1 MNGRLPISFAYAW
14 LLLPLVA
21 GCGSLKSSSKYQL
34 NDGFYKARLAHRKNV
49 PVYVHVHNDSIQVYR
64 APGRQPDTTRSDGYA
79 PVGTGTS
86 ENLRLVQASFDL
98 DVLTIP
104 FKERPAASGLPRQ
117 LNTNFNGALYVGYRS
132 DSYRISYRKTPLN
145 RHHRQLRH
153 YGYSAGLFGGLG
165 ATAMNPSVTDSQISS
180 EYDGVVFSRG
190 VAAIIAVDNVT
201 FGLGFGFDYLLDENR
216 KFWIYQ
222 NKPWIGLTLGLN
234 LN

>member
-1 MNGRLPISFAYAW
+1 MNGWLPVFTVLSG
-14 LLLPLVA
+14 LLLA

-34 NDGFYKARLAHRKNV
+34 NDGFYKTRIARQKNV
-49 PVYVHVHNDSIQVYR
+49 PVYVRVHDDSIQVYW
-64 APGRQPDTTRSDGYA
+64 APGRQPDTTRFDSYA

-86 ENLRLVQASFDL
+86 GNLSLVQASFDL

-104 FKERPAASGLPRQ
+104 FKYRPAASGLPRQ
-117 LNTNFNGALYVGYRS
+117 LNTNFNGAVYVGYRS
-132 DSYRISYRKTPLN
+132 DSYRILYRKTPLN

-153 YGYSAGLFGGLG
+153 YGYSAGLFAGLG
-165 ATAMNPSVTDSQISS
+165 ATAMNLSVTDSQISS

-190 VAAIIAVDNVT
+190 VAAIVAVDNVT

-216 KFWIYQ
+216 KYWIYQ